1 MTKRVLVVDD
11 EVNMRW
17 VLKEA
22 LTEAGYDVGVAGTG
36 QEALSQMTQEPAD
49 LVILDLKMKGMD
61 GLGTLARLRERWPD
75 VVVIILTAYGTVTT
89 AVEAMQLG
97 AADYLRKPF
106 DVEEVSFKI
115 HRALERTA
123 MQREVRRLRASA
135 RDGVAPEVFGS
146 HPRWQRCIE
155 QITMLTSLEY
165 DLIIHGAPG
174 VGKKHLAHFAHA
186 ISQRSA
192 APLVTIDSTLIR
204 DTPHL
209 IELFHADH
217 TQSLWSRAGDG
228 AVLIQDAHLLPPEV
242 WPLIGDMV
250 RRRTHGP
257 RLLMTAD
264 AVPAMALTLPDV
276 LVPQLADRA
285 SDIPLIVRA
294 LAPTVAF
301 TPAALQQLEQ
311 YAWPGNLTELRHVI
325 DRAIALAD
333 GHAIERDHLPTPVQ
347 SMVSAD
353 HPIHLPPEGI
363 NLEAVEISLIRQALV
378 QAHGNKSRA
387 AELLGLT
394 RHTLLYR
401 LDKYGLKTY
410 DEPPS

>member
-22 LTEAGYDVGVAGTG
+22 LTEAGYAVAVASNGH
-36 QEALSQMTQEPAD
+36 EALSQMTQQPAD
-49 LVILDLKMKGMD
+49 LIILDLKMKGMD

-123 MQREVRRLRASA
+123 MQRDVRRLRATA
-135 RDGVAPEVFGS
+135 REGVAPEVLGS
-146 HPRWQRCIE
+146 HPLWQRCLDRIA
-155 QITMLTSLEY
+155 MLTSLEY
-165 DLIIHGAPG
+165 DLVIHGPPG
-174 VGKKHLAHFAHA
+174 VGKRHLAHFSHA
-186 ISQRSA
+186 ISQRNA
-192 APLVTIDSTLIR
+192 APLISIDSALIR
-204 DTPHL
+204 DTPQL
-209 IELFHADH
+209 IELFQPDH
-217 TQSLWSRAGDG
+217 HQSLWSRAGNG
-228 AVLIQDAHLLPPEV
+228 AVLVQDAHVLPPDV
-242 WPLIGDMV
+242 WPLIGAV
-250 RRRTHGP
+250 IRRRTQGP
-257 RLLMTAD
+257 RLLITAET
-264 AVPAMALTLPDV
+264 VPSMPLTLPDV
-276 LVPQLADRA
+276 LVPRLAERA

-294 LAPTVAF
+294 LAPSVVM
-301 TPAALQQLEQ
+301 TPAAFHQLEQ
-311 YAWPGNLTELRHVI
+311 YAWPGNLTELWHVLDRAGALAHGGAI
-325 DRAIALAD
+325 DR
-333 GHAIERDHLPTPVQ
+333 EHLPTALQTV
-347 SMVSAD
+347 VTDD
-353 HPIHLPPEGI
+353 HPIRLPADGI

-394 RHTLLYR
+394 RHRLLYR
-401 LDKYGLKTY
+401 LDKYGLKTH
-410 DEPPS
+410 DDPAA

>member
-22 LTEAGYDVGVAGTG
+22 LTEAGYDVAVAGTG
-36 QEALSQMTQEPAD
+36 HEALSQMTQQPAD
-49 LVILDLKMKGMD
+49 LIILDLKMKGMD

-123 MQREVRRLRASA
+123 MQREVRRLRANA
-135 RDGVAPEVFGS
+135 REGVAPEVLGS
-146 HPRWQRCIE
+146 HPRWQRCLD
-155 QITMLTSLEY
+155 QIAMLTSLEY

-174 VGKKHLAHFAHA
+174 VGKRHLAHFAHA

-192 APLVTIDSTLIR
+192 APLVTIDSALIR
-204 DTPHL
+204 DTPQL

-217 TQSLWSRAGDG
+217 DQSLWSRAGDG
-228 AVLIQDAHLLPPEV
+228 AVLVQDAHVLPREA
-242 WPLIGDMV
+242 WTLIGDVV

-257 RLLMTAD
+257 RLLITAEHVPPMTF
-264 AVPAMALTLPDV
+264 TLPDV
-276 LVPQLADRA
+276 LVPSLAERA

-294 LAPTVAF
+294 LAPSVVVTA
-301 TPAALQQLEQ
+301 AALQQLEQ
-311 YAWPGNLTELRHVI
+311 YAWPGNVTELRHVI
-325 DRAIALAD
+325 DRATALAH
-333 GHAIERDHLPTPVQ
+333 GNAIDRDHLPTPPQGAV
-347 SMVSAD
+347 AED
-353 HPIHLPPEGI
+353 HPIHLPPDGI
-363 NLEAVEISLIRQALV
+363 NLEAVEVSLIRQALV

-401 LDKYGLKTY
+401 LEKYGLKPY